1 MHDDTGRVGDALAV
15 ASRALSQAA
24 CLESPPAASTPR
36 PHADLGTLEQAAQ
49 LAGWED
55 EGGST
60 SS

>member
-1 MHDDTGRVGDALAV
+1 MHDETVRVGDALAV
-15 ASRALSQAA
+15 ASRALPQAA
-24 CLESPPAASTPR
+24 RLESPTAA
-36 PHADLGTLEQAAQ
+36 ADCRTDRCGAAIEQAAQ